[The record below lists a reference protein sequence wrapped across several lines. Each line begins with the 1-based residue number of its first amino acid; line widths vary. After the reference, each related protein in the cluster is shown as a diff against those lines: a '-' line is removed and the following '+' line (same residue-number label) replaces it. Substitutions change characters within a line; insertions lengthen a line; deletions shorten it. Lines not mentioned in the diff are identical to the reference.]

1 MSKVTKKQK
10 IILEKVDP
18 ENTYSLADALEI
30 IQSVKSDK
38 FEESIDIAIRL
49 GVDPNKSDQNVRGA
63 VTLPN
68 SLGKQVTVAVF
79 ADGDQADAA
88 KTAGAEHIGMD
99 DLAEKFTKE
108 EINVDVVISTNAAM
122 KVVGKLGQVLGPK
135 GLMPNPK
142 TGTVSDDVEAAVK
155 NVKAGQ
161 VRFRTDKNGIIH
173 GSIGKV
179 SFDAEK
185 LQSNATALLD
195 EIKKLKP
202 ASAKGVQIVILQFV
216 AERPKGL
223 NRRIAVALSKSEKER
238 IVGEVK
244 EVASN
249 ASSLVISD
257 ARGLKVSE
265 LSEVRQKA
273 TQSGIHI
280 QIIKNSLAKL
290 AFEGTDFGCSDEVL
304 VGPSLFAFSFEEP
317 GAAAK
322 LLKTYAKNFDNLDIK
337 ALVVEGQLLDGGQ
350 IDILAS
356 LPSKDEAYGL
366 IANVLQA
373 PVGKFATLLNEVPS
387 KLARVLS
394 AVHDKKQATA

>member
-1 MSKVTKKQK
+1 MS
-10 IILEKVDP
+10 L
-18 ENTYSLADALEI
+18 
-30 IQSVKSDK
+30 
-38 FEESIDIAIRL
+38 
-49 GVDPNKSDQNVRGA
+49 
-63 VTLPN
+63 
-68 SLGKQVTVAVF
+68 
-79 ADGDQADAA
+79 
-88 KTAGAEHIGMD
+88 
-99 DLAEKFTKE
+99 DL
-108 EINVDVVISTNAAM
+108 ISY
-122 KVVGKLGQVLGPK
+122 VG
-135 GLMPNPK
+135 
-142 TGTVSDDVEAAVK
+142 
-155 NVKAGQ
+155 
-161 VRFRTDKNGIIH
+161 
-173 GSIGKV
+173 
-179 SFDAEK
+179 
-185 LQSNATALLD
+185 
-195 EIKKLKP
+195 
-202 ASAKGVQIVILQFV
+202 GVQIVILQFV
-216 AERPKGL
+216 AEWPKGF
-223 NRRIAVALSKSEKER
+223 NRRIAVALSKSEKEK

-280 QIIKNSLAKL
+280 QVIKNSLAKL

-337 ALVVEGQLLDGGQ
+337 ALVVEGQLLDGSQ

-373 PVGKFATLLNEVPS
+373 PVTKFATLLNEVPS

-394 AVHDKKQATA
+394 AVHDKKKASA

>member
-1 MSKVTKKQK
+1 VSK
-10 IILEKVDP
+10 
-18 ENTYSLADALEI
+18 
-30 IQSVKSDK
+30 
-38 FEESIDIAIRL
+38 
-49 GVDPNKSDQNVRGA
+49 
-63 VTLPN
+63 
-68 SLGKQVTVAVF
+68 
-79 ADGDQADAA
+79 
-88 KTAGAEHIGMD
+88 
-99 DLAEKFTKE
+99 DL
-108 EINVDVVISTNAAM
+108 ISY
-122 KVVGKLGQVLGPK
+122 VG
-135 GLMPNPK
+135 
-142 TGTVSDDVEAAVK
+142 
-155 NVKAGQ
+155 
-161 VRFRTDKNGIIH
+161 
-173 GSIGKV
+173 
-179 SFDAEK
+179 
-185 LQSNATALLD
+185 
-195 EIKKLKP
+195 
-202 ASAKGVQIVILQFV
+202 GVQIVILQFV

-223 NRRIAVALSKSEKER
+223 KRRIAVALSKSEKER

>member
-1 MSKVTKKQK
+1 MS
-10 IILEKVDP
+10 L
-18 ENTYSLADALEI
+18 
-30 IQSVKSDK
+30 
-38 FEESIDIAIRL
+38 
-49 GVDPNKSDQNVRGA
+49 
-63 VTLPN
+63 
-68 SLGKQVTVAVF
+68 
-79 ADGDQADAA
+79 
-88 KTAGAEHIGMD
+88 
-99 DLAEKFTKE
+99 DL
-108 EINVDVVISTNAAM
+108 ISY
-122 KVVGKLGQVLGPK
+122 VG
-135 GLMPNPK
+135 
-142 TGTVSDDVEAAVK
+142 
-155 NVKAGQ
+155 
-161 VRFRTDKNGIIH
+161 
-173 GSIGKV
+173 
-179 SFDAEK
+179 
-185 LQSNATALLD
+185 
-195 EIKKLKP
+195 
-202 ASAKGVQIVILQFV
+202 GVQIVILQFV
-216 AERPKGL
+216 AEWPKGF

-244 EVASN
+244 EVATN

-280 QIIKNSLAKL
+280 QVIKNSLAKL

-337 ALVVEGQLLDGGQ
+337 ALVVEGQLLDGSQ

-366 IANVLQA
+366 VANVLQA
-373 PVGKFATLLNEVPS
+373 PVTKFATLLNEVPS

-394 AVHDKKQATA
+394 AVNDKKKASA

>member
-1 MSKVTKKQK
+1 
-10 IILEKVDP
+10 
-18 ENTYSLADALEI
+18 
-30 IQSVKSDK
+30 
-38 FEESIDIAIRL
+38 
-49 GVDPNKSDQNVRGA
+49 
-63 VTLPN
+63 
-68 SLGKQVTVAVF
+68 
-79 ADGDQADAA
+79 
-88 KTAGAEHIGMD
+88 
-99 DLAEKFTKE
+99 
-108 EINVDVVISTNAAM
+108 
-122 KVVGKLGQVLGPK
+122 
-135 GLMPNPK
+135 
-142 TGTVSDDVEAAVK
+142 
-155 NVKAGQ
+155 
-161 VRFRTDKNGIIH
+161 
-173 GSIGKV
+173 
-179 SFDAEK
+179 
-185 LQSNATALLD
+185 
-195 EIKKLKP
+195 
-202 ASAKGVQIVILQFV
+202 LQFV
-216 AERPKGL
+216 AEWPKGF
-223 NRRIAVALSKSEKER
+223 NRRIAVALSKSEKEK
-238 IVGEVK
+238 IVGEVR

-280 QIIKNSLAKL
+280 QVIKNSLAKL

-337 ALVVEGQLLDGGQ
+337 ALVVEGQLLDGSQ

-387 KLARVLS
+387 KLARVLT
-394 AVHDKKQATA
+394 AVQDKKKGNSLNYKEN

>member
-1 MSKVTKKQK
+1 M
-10 IILEKVDP
+10 
-18 ENTYSLADALEI
+18 
-30 IQSVKSDK
+30 
-38 FEESIDIAIRL
+38 
-49 GVDPNKSDQNVRGA
+49 
-63 VTLPN
+63 
-68 SLGKQVTVAVF
+68 
-79 ADGDQADAA
+79 
-88 KTAGAEHIGMD
+88 
-99 DLAEKFTKE
+99 
-108 EINVDVVISTNAAM
+108 
-122 KVVGKLGQVLGPK
+122 
-135 GLMPNPK
+135 
-142 TGTVSDDVEAAVK
+142 
-155 NVKAGQ
+155 
-161 VRFRTDKNGIIH
+161 
-173 GSIGKV
+173 
-179 SFDAEK
+179 
-185 LQSNATALLD
+185 
-195 EIKKLKP
+195 
-202 ASAKGVQIVILQFV
+202 
-216 AERPKGL
+216 
-223 NRRIAVALSKSEKER
+223 ALSKSEKEK

-280 QIIKNSLAKL
+280 QVIKNSLAKL

-337 ALVVEGQLLDGGQ
+337 ALVVEGQLLDGSQ

-373 PVGKFATLLNEVPS
+373 PVTKFATLLNEVPS

-394 AVHDKKQATA
+394 AVHDKKRHLPKL

>member
-1 MSKVTKKQK
+1 MSK
-10 IILEKVDP
+10 
-18 ENTYSLADALEI
+18 
-30 IQSVKSDK
+30 
-38 FEESIDIAIRL
+38 
-49 GVDPNKSDQNVRGA
+49 
-63 VTLPN
+63 
-68 SLGKQVTVAVF
+68 
-79 ADGDQADAA
+79 
-88 KTAGAEHIGMD
+88 
-99 DLAEKFTKE
+99 DL
-108 EINVDVVISTNAAM
+108 ISY
-122 KVVGKLGQVLGPK
+122 VG
-135 GLMPNPK
+135 
-142 TGTVSDDVEAAVK
+142 
-155 NVKAGQ
+155 
-161 VRFRTDKNGIIH
+161 
-173 GSIGKV
+173 
-179 SFDAEK
+179 
-185 LQSNATALLD
+185 
-195 EIKKLKP
+195 
-202 ASAKGVQIVILQFV
+202 GVQIVILQFV
-216 AERPKGL
+216 AEWPKGF
-223 NRRIAVALSKSEKER
+223 NRRIAVALSKSEKEK

-280 QIIKNSLAKL
+280 QVIKNSLAKL
-290 AFEGTDFGCSDEVL
+290 AFEGTDFGCSDEIL

-337 ALVVEGQLLDGGQ
+337 ALVVEGQLLDGSQ

-373 PVGKFATLLNEVPS
+373 PVTKFATLLNEVPS

-394 AVHDKKQATA
+394 AVHDKKKASA

>member
-1 MSKVTKKQK
+1 VSKDL
-10 IILEKVDP
+10 IS
-18 ENTYSLADALEI
+18 Y
-30 IQSVKSDK
+30 
-38 FEESIDIAIRL
+38 
-49 GVDPNKSDQNVRGA
+49 
-63 VTLPN
+63 
-68 SLGKQVTVAVF
+68 
-79 ADGDQADAA
+79 
-88 KTAGAEHIGMD
+88 AG
-99 DLAEKFTKE
+99 
-108 EINVDVVISTNAAM
+108 
-122 KVVGKLGQVLGPK
+122 
-135 GLMPNPK
+135 
-142 TGTVSDDVEAAVK
+142 
-155 NVKAGQ
+155 
-161 VRFRTDKNGIIH
+161 
-173 GSIGKV
+173 
-179 SFDAEK
+179 
-185 LQSNATALLD
+185 
-195 EIKKLKP
+195 
-202 ASAKGVQIVILQFV
+202 GVQIVILQFV

-223 NRRIAVALSKSEKER
+223 KRRIAVALSKSEKER

>member
-1 MSKVTKKQK
+1 V
-10 IILEKVDP
+10 
-18 ENTYSLADALEI
+18 SL
-30 IQSVKSDK
+30 
-38 FEESIDIAIRL
+38 
-49 GVDPNKSDQNVRGA
+49 
-63 VTLPN
+63 
-68 SLGKQVTVAVF
+68 
-79 ADGDQADAA
+79 
-88 KTAGAEHIGMD
+88 
-99 DLAEKFTKE
+99 DL
-108 EINVDVVISTNAAM
+108 ISY
-122 KVVGKLGQVLGPK
+122 VG
-135 GLMPNPK
+135 
-142 TGTVSDDVEAAVK
+142 
-155 NVKAGQ
+155 
-161 VRFRTDKNGIIH
+161 
-173 GSIGKV
+173 
-179 SFDAEK
+179 
-185 LQSNATALLD
+185 
-195 EIKKLKP
+195 
-202 ASAKGVQIVILQFV
+202 GVQIVILQFV
-216 AERPKGL
+216 AEWPKGF

-244 EVASN
+244 EVATN

-280 QIIKNSLAKL
+280 QVIKNSLAKL

-337 ALVVEGQLLDGGQ
+337 ALVVEGQLLDGSQ

-366 IANVLQA
+366 IANILQA
-373 PVGKFATLLNEVPS
+373 PVTKFATLLNEVPS

-394 AVHDKKQATA
+394 AVNDKKKASA

>member
-1 MSKVTKKQK
+1 MS
-10 IILEKVDP
+10 
-18 ENTYSLADALEI
+18 Y
-30 IQSVKSDK
+30 
-38 FEESIDIAIRL
+38 
-49 GVDPNKSDQNVRGA
+49 
-63 VTLPN
+63 
-68 SLGKQVTVAVF
+68 
-79 ADGDQADAA
+79 
-88 KTAGAEHIGMD
+88 
-99 DLAEKFTKE
+99 DL
-108 EINVDVVISTNAAM
+108 ISY
-122 KVVGKLGQVLGPK
+122 VG
-135 GLMPNPK
+135 
-142 TGTVSDDVEAAVK
+142 
-155 NVKAGQ
+155 
-161 VRFRTDKNGIIH
+161 
-173 GSIGKV
+173 
-179 SFDAEK
+179 
-185 LQSNATALLD
+185 
-195 EIKKLKP
+195 
-202 ASAKGVQIVILQFV
+202 GVQIVILQFV
-216 AERPKGL
+216 AEWPKGF
-223 NRRIAVALSKSEKER
+223 NRRIAVALSKSEKEK

-265 LSEVRQKA
+265 LSEVRKKA

-280 QIIKNSLAKL
+280 QVIKNSLAKL

-337 ALVVEGQLLDGGQ
+337 ALVVEGQLLDGSQ

-373 PVGKFATLLNEVPS
+373 PVTKFATLLNEVPS

-394 AVHDKKQATA
+394 AVHDKKKASA